1 MGFNN
6 KLIIVYGTIT
16 PGANKITTF
25 PISFTTNVRIT
36 TSSFRTSVEAW
47 ACAIKEIS
55 LTNVTTNSYTGVQYG
70 YGRFDYVCIG
80 Y

>member
-1 MGFNN
+1 MVFNN
-6 KLIIVYGTIT
+6 RLIIVYGTIT
-16 PGANKITTF
+16 PGANKVTTF

-47 ACAIKEIS
+47 ACAIKQIS
-55 LTNVTTNSYTGVQYG
+55 LTNVTTNSYSEHNYS
-70 YGRFDYVCIG
+70 RFDYVCIG